1 MNKSVRTSSFT
12 LIVGFLCVALVG
24 AALLPLLP
32 VRLYPSRVN
41 PSLTVSFSL
50 PNSSARVVE
59 MEVTSKLEAMLA
71 RMKGVRSISSRSYNG
86 SGSISVSL
94 DKHANI
100 EAIRFEAATIVRQAW
115 PELPD
120 GTSYP
125 QVRVNSPGNNAHR
138 PFLTYTLNA
147 PAPPA
152 LIQQYVEEHIQ
163 PALARIK
170 GVYQVS
176 VSGAMPME
184 WQLEY
189 DPHQLATL
197 GLTPGDIQSAVS
209 GHFRTEH
216 VGKAQVESEER
227 RGKNGFKVQSS
238 RFKRKQMQAVGVS
251 LVGLG
256 AKRR

>member
-125 QVRVNSPGNNAHR
+125 QVRVNSPGNNARR

-147 PAPPA
+147 SAPPA
-152 LIQQYVEEHIQ
+152 LQRSGAAA
-163 PALARIK
+163 PSTTALA
-170 GVYQVS
+170 Y
-176 VSGAMPME
+176 A
-184 WQLEY
+184 
-189 DPHQLATL
+189 
-197 GLTPGDIQSAVS
+197 
-209 GHFRTEH
+209 
-216 VGKAQVESEER
+216 
-227 RGKNGFKVQSS
+227 
-238 RFKRKQMQAVGVS
+238 
-251 LVGLG
+251 
-256 AKRR
+256 